1 MLRKTA
7 MTAAATLATAASL
20 VAAPALAAPG
30 DHGQGRRVA
39 ITGHD
44 GFIVATCADGGVVTG
59 PMEGYVTMLE
69 TLDDAG
75 NLLMLR
81 LTMEY
86 KMTWTLSTTGESLY
100 PHGTRHL
107 VFDYVDGTFTE
118 SGTIRTLTVAGE
130 GAVLKYAGHEVRD
143 LGTFELISK
152 AGPDL
157 ADIGDPDYDNDLV
170 CGLFGQ
176 EGA

>member
-1 MLRKTA
+1 
-7 MTAAATLATAASL
+7 MTAAATIATAASL
-20 VAAPALAAPG
+20 VATPALAAPG
-30 DHGQGRRVA
+30 DNGQGRRVA
-39 ITGHD
+39 ISGHE
-44 GFIVATCADGGVVTG
+44 GVIVATCADGGEVTG
-59 PMEGYVTMLE
+59 PMEGYVTVIE
-69 TLDDAG
+69 SLDAEG
-75 NLLMLR
+75 NLVMLR

-118 SGTIRTLTVAGE
+118 SGTMRTLTVAGE

-143 LGTFELISK
+143 LWTFELISK

-157 ADIGDPDYDNDLV
+157 ADIGDPAFDNDLV
-170 CGLFGQ
+170 CALYGQ
-176 EGA
+176 DGA